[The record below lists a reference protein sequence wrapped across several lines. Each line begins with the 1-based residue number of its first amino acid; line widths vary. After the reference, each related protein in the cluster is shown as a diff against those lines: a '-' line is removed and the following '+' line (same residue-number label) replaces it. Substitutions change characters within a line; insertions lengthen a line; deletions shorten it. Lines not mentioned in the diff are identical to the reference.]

1 MIILQLSDQ
10 NQQVFNSKVDL
21 PCELAVMDQ
30 SRELA
35 RRATHLLQFDCHV
48 VGVRWFSWSAV
59 RKMRFKL
66 DRL

>member
-48 VGVRWFSWSAV
+48 VGVR
-59 RKMRFKL
+59 
-66 DRL
+66 